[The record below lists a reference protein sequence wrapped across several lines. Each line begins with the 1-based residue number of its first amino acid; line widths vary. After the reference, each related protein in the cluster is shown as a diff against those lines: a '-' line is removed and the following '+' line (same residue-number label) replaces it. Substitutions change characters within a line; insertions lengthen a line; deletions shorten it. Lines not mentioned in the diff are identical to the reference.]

1 MRLTRSVQEELSKAE
16 QHSAELQRQNTLLHQ
31 QVQALSSTMAA
42 SLQRTPSEGPLCGA
56 LAEEDRSQDQVL
68 EILR

>member
-1 MRLTRSVQEELSKAE
+1 
-16 QHSAELQRQNTLLHQ
+16 
-31 QVQALSSTMAA
+31 MAA